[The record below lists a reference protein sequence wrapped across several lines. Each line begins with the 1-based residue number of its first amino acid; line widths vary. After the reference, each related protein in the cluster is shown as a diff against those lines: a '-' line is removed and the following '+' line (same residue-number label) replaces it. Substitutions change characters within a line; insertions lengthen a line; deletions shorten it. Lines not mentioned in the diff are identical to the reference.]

1 MFGLCL
7 GRLSVDGINLFLSSP
22 TLPTTCASMPTR
34 QFTNMSSALERTKNI
49 PVESGYPAAPQ
60 TLAIL
65 LQIPPDP
72 TPMLSYEYPLSS
84 MDAPPMAERFVSVFG
99 HEFPHGTWYQQQRM
113 WKYSLQA
120 ERDNAAQ
127 LPCTSDGLWSTWRN
141 TSSGWERACME
152 KRR

>member
-1 MFGLCL
+1 
-7 GRLSVDGINLFLSSP
+7 
-22 TLPTTCASMPTR
+22 MPAR
-34 QFTNMSSALERTKNI
+34 QFTNMSSALERMKNI
-49 PVESGYPAAPQ
+49 PVESGYPAGRSLPRFCLQAPQ

-72 TPMLSYEYPLSS
+72 TPMFSYEYPLSL

-141 TSSGWERACME
+141 TSSGWERVCTE